1 MDAKGEID
9 AVLRVEAVDT
19 PPAFHDGLQKGL
31 RRRGIDGQM
40 LVAVNRQ

>member
-9 AVLRVEAVDT
+9 AVLRVAAVDT
-19 PPAFHDGLQKGL
+19 PPAFHDGLQQSL
-31 RRRGIDGQM
+31 RRGRVDGQM